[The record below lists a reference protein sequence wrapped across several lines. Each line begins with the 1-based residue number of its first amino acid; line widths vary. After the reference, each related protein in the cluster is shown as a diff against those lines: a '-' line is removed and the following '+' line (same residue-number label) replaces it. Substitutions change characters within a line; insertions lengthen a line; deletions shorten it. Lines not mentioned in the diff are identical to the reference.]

1 MIAEIV
7 KTNLLAIA
15 AAYRRGTGDSLTQIS
30 KEFYGNSTFF
40 NQIKRGEHSVSVRKL
55 DEMVERFRE
64 KWPPDTAWPPVRVI
78 SMGHRPQE

>member
-15 AAYRRGTGDSLTQIS
+15 TSYRRATGASLTQIS
-30 KEFYGNSTFF
+30 KDFYGNSVFF
-40 NQIKRGEHSVSVRKL
+40 EQLRRDQHSVSVRKL
-55 DEMVERFRE
+55 DEMIEQFRQ